1 MEASVRTE
9 LQYHLPFVGPIPSL
23 LVIGRIDFLK
33 AKIAAFSPSLP
44 AF

>member
-9 LQYHLPFVGPIPSL
+9 LQSHLPFGGAIPGL
-23 LVIGRIDFLK
+23 PVIGRIDFLK
-33 AKIAAFSPSLP
+33 AKTAAFSPSLP